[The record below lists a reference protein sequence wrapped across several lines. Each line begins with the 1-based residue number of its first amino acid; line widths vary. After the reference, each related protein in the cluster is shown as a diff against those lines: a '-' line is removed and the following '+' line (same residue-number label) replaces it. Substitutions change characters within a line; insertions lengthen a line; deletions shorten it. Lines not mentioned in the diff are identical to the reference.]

1 MWTATA
7 EKTRAEILVEKLEAL
22 KTELLTEAQAHSDA
36 GQQDD
41 CDEACELWK
50 VLSRTVDQIEE
61 DWAL

>member
-1 MWTATA
+1 MTATA

-22 KTELLTEAQAHSDA
+22 KTELLAEAQAHSDA
-36 GQQDD
+36 GDQAD